1 MPELLLQFNLGW
13 GRTEGDGNVAD
24 VLQQGMLPVQS
35 PDECSNTNR
44 PLGRVDEAT
53 MVCGGSGQANQPGG
67 CQGDSGGP
75 LVCEEGGKWVLRGA
89 VSWGEGR
96 CTLNSLLYLPVS
108 VPSGT
113 GSMRRFQAMIS
124 NRVLFTRSLHKQC
137 DLVTICSSKHME
149 TYGNTERSY

>member
-1 MPELLLQFNLGW
+1 MPAELLLQFNLGW

-67 CQGDSGGP
+67 CQGGSAGP
-75 LVCEEGGKWVLRGA
+75 HVCEEGGKWVLRGA

-96 CTLNSLLYLPVS
+96 CSTEFFTVFARVS
-108 VPSGT
+108 SFRDWIDEKISGDD
-113 GSMRRFQAMIS
+113 
-124 NRVLFTRSLHKQC
+124 K
-137 DLVTICSSKHME
+137 
-149 TYGNTERSY
+149 